1 MLWRNGLAVCVVVGM
16 GAAAH
21 GSFELMLALDR
32 SDRVVH
38 RYDPETGAYLGNF
51 GAGYIQ
57 NPIGM
62 VMDQNTQT
70 AYILQDRAGSQL
82 DYVTRLNYNTGA
94 FLGTL
99 QLSFASARS
108 IGLLNSGQLMASALF
123 GDVSRINA
131 AGAED
136 AYVSRPSAV
145 SNAGYFSGM
154 AQDSF
159 GTVYALYDNGVIY
172 GWSNPFST
180 FGQQPSVNFGATT
193 TFQSR
198 GQLSIRGD
206 WLAAGNL
213 NALFFGRTAPGG
225 GFFLTSSTTT
235 IYSNIRGTAI
245 GHNNMMYAAGQTGA
259 SLGSVSRYDQF
270 GNFAGS
276 FGSAQLKDPIALSVV
291 VAPEP
296 GTMAALGLG
305 LAAILK
311 RRRKQR

>member
-1 MLWRNGLAVCVVVGM
+1 M

-32 SDRVVH
+32 TDRVVH

-70 AYILQDRAGSQL
+70 AFILQDRSGSQS
-82 DYVTRLNYNTGA
+82 DYITRMNYNTGA
-94 FLGTL
+94 FLGTF
-99 QLSFASARS
+99 QLNFFSARA
-108 IGLLNSGQLMASALF
+108 IGLLNSGQLMASVYF
-123 GDVSRINA
+123 GDVSRITP

-136 AYVSRPSAV
+136 AYVSRPSGV
-145 SNAGYFSGM
+145 SNDGLFSGM

-180 FGQQPSVNFGATT
+180 FGQQPNANLGAASAL
-193 TFQSR
+193 QPR
-198 GQLSIRGD
+198 GQLSVRDD

-213 NALFFGRTAPGG
+213 NTLTFARTAPGG
-225 GFFLTSSTTT
+225 GFFSTGSTTT

-259 SLGSVSRYDQF
+259 SIGSIARYDQF
-270 GNFAGS
+270 GNFAGV